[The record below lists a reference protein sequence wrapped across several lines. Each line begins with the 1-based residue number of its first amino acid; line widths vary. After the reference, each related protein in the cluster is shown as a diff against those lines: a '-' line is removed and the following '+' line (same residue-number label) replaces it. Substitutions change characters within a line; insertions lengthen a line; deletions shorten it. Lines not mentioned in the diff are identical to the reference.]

1 MDCDVKKGDMAMKQ
15 TTRLGALVLACTW
28 AWAVGGDGFTR
39 ERIPARDTTSQ
50 DALEGK
56 TPPALQ
62 VSEWVN
68 VERVP
73 PPLASLKGKVVVI
86 RVWATWCG
94 PCCKSVPE
102 VKRLYATYRDRGLAI
117 VSVHT
122 TRGGE
127 NAAAFVKEHRI
138 PWPVGLDDSDK
149 TANAL
154 GAVAGK
160 PDYYLIDRSGILRF
174 ADIEEVELERAVKLL
189 LGEATAA
196 Q

>member
-1 MDCDVKKGDMAMKQ
+1 MERLLP
-15 TTRLGALVLACTW
+15 TTVMMLAGAWIAATRADDLK
-28 AWAVGGDGFTR
+28 R
-39 ERIPARDTTSQ
+39 ERIPSRDTTSQ

-56 TPPALQ
+56 PPPAVQ
-62 VSEWVN
+62 VKHWVN
-68 VERVP
+68 VAGKAP
-73 PPLASLKGKVVVI
+73 KLADLKGKVVVL

-94 PCCKSVPE
+94 SCRRSAPA
-102 VKRLYATYRDRGLAI
+102 VKQVYQTYKDRGLAI

-127 NAAAFVKEHRI
+127 NASEFVKKNHI
-138 PWPVGLDDSDK
+138 PWPVGVDDANK
-149 TANAL
+149 TANAF

-160 PDYYLIDRSGILRF
+160 PDYYLIDRAGILRF

-189 LGEATAA
+189 LAEPA